1 MATLNSYV
9 NIDEVERE
17 AKKDYIDRHS
27 PFVYCQDSGTKGE
40 KFPVKVVV
48 GKEYTHPDDFDHYI
62 AEVKLFDGETQI
74 AGSCHFAGQNGGQGE
89 KGNLEVVFNVVP
101 QKNMKLRALAYC
113 TKHGIW
119 QSDEVK
125 VAVA

>member
-1 MATLNSYV
+1 MPTLNSYV

-27 PFVYCQDSGTKGE
+27 PFVHCADSATKGE
-40 KFPVKVVV
+40 KFPVTVKV
-48 GKEYTHPDDFDHYI
+48 GNEYPHPDNFDHYI

-74 AGSCHFAGQNGGQGE
+74 AGSVHFAGQNGGEGE

-101 QKNMKLRALAYC
+101 QKNMKLRALSYC

-119 QSDEVK
+119 QSDEK
-125 VAVA
+125 AVSVN

>member
-1 MATLNSYV
+1 MPVLNSYV
-9 NIDEVERE
+9 NINEVERE

-27 PFVYCQDSGTKGE
+27 PFVYCETSAAEGE

-48 GKEYTHPDDFDHYI
+48 GKEYTHPDDFEHYI
-62 AEVKLFDGETQI
+62 AELKLFDGERQI
-74 AGSCHFAGQNGGQGE
+74 AGSVHFAGENGGNGE
-89 KGNLEVVFNVVP
+89 KGNLEVTFNVVP

-119 QSDEVK
+119 QSDEVAVS
-125 VAVA
+125 VA